1 MNGGAN
7 WLPLLLC
14 PEGPHQRTE
23 GTVIAGEKWLQ
34 VAQVGKE
41 TVEGTAV
48 VATRR
53 LYVMGNFTR
62 ERAQNFVKFA
72 TGTRDNQRDAKNRT
86 VSASAKLEQPLIV
99 DDFVEWMLAAVKGG
113 ITPATALGESD
124 WVATPSNVLDSQTL
138 EFFDGEWP
146 WQLRGAKIDE
156 IKLSGGAG
164 KDTKVEITYWGREL
178 IINTLAGTGG
188 VAEVQSVVATGA
200 TAGNF
205 NLTFLGQT
213 TGNIAWNAIAATV
226 QTALQALPSIGS
238 GNVTCSGGPLP
249 ATPVVITFAGSLAK
263 VATLPLLVV
272 GGTPLTTAPA
282 VTSRTTAGVGNTP
295 LTDRVPNVIEGW
307 EALLYAD
314 PYGGTAGTTLISNTL
329 IEWDLT
335 IKNNLARKYF
345 LDNTTAVGTVPLG
358 ELDVTASFLFEA
370 NALGLG
376 EYYHWDQADK
386 RLLRLALGNNGAV
399 IGTSAKRPA
408 LFIDLPCA
416 FSAMDLTPE
425 DQNTKVYKASA
436 RYVYDVTNAF
446 GIKFTA
452 QTSRATAY

>member
-1 MNGGAN
+1 M
-7 WLPLLLC
+7 
-14 PEGPHQRTE
+14 
-23 GTVIAGEKWLQ
+23 
-34 VAQVGKE
+34 
-41 TVEGTAV
+41 
-48 VATRR
+48 
-53 LYVMGNFTR
+53 R
-62 ERAQNFVKFA
+62 ERAQNFVKFN
-72 TGTRDNQRDAKNRT
+72 TGTRDNTRDAKNRT
-86 VSASAKLEQPLIV
+86 VAASAKLEQPLIA
-99 DDFVEWMLAAVKGG
+99 DDFIEWMLAAIKGG
-113 ITPATALGESD
+113 ITPATSLGESD

-178 IINTLAGTGG
+178 VINGIAGTAG

-205 NLTFLGQT
+205 NLTLLGQT
-213 TGNIAWNAIAATV
+213 TGNIAWNAIASAV
-226 QTALQALPSIGS
+226 QTALQALPSIGP
-238 GNVTCSGGPLP
+238 GNVTCTGGPLP
-249 ATPVVITFAGSLAK
+249 TTPVVMTFAGNLAK
-263 VATLPLLVV
+263 VGGLPLLVV

-314 PYGGTAGTTLISNTL
+314 AFGGTAGTTLISNTL

-335 IKNNLARKYF
+335 VKNNLARKYT
-345 LDNTTAVGTVPLG
+345 LDNTTAVGSVPLG
-358 ELDVTASFLFEA
+358 ELDITANFLYEGNA
-370 NALGLG
+370 NALT
-376 EYYHWDQADK
+376 EYYNWDQATK
-386 RLLRLALGNNGAV
+386 RLLRLALGNNAAL

-408 LFIDLPCA
+408 IFIDLPCA
-416 FSAMDLTPE
+416 YSAVDLTPE
-425 DQNTKVYKASA
+425 DQNTKVYKMAA

-446 GIKFTA
+446 GLKVTA